1 MKTEKNTKVMI
12 EREPR
17 GSLLVKH
24 YQQEAD
30 EIVERV
36 SEVASLIA
44 TLEPHAGAN
53 ASARESFAEAMVFQR
68 KAQKALADLDKPC
81 TRRRVQGRVVS
92 ARSNVRMAEMAAG
105 WVSRRLGETK

>member
-1 MKTEKNTKVMI
+1 MKINI
-12 EREPR
+12 DREPAN
-17 GSLLVKH
+17 SLLVKH

-30 EIVERV
+30 EIAERV
-36 SEVASLIA
+36 REVASLIA
-44 TLEPHAGAN
+44 TLEPRVEAN
-53 ASARESFAEAMVFQR
+53 TSARESFAEAMTFLR

-81 TRRRVQGRVVS
+81 TRRKVQGRVVS